1 MVPAKGAY
9 LAKDIE
15 RLRDFYGIPVK
26 PPSVSKA
33 SCQNKNF
40 VKLQVLFTNFGIMNL
55 TSV

>member
-9 LAKDIE
+9 MAKDIE